1 MGWIRTLFKNKRT
14 GEIMA
19 NRGYIIYLLD
29 GTTLECSTD
38 SEGFVY
44 IKDLKIGEYF
54 ISFKD

>member
-1 MGWIRTLFKNKRT
+1 
-14 GEIMA
+14 MA

-29 GTTLECSTD
+29 GTTLEGSTD